1 MAVKTQTF
9 LHTLPSIPDFYEVF
23 MWMNGNSYACM
34 LSSLVVSNL
43 RPHGLIA
50 HQVPLSVEFS
60 RQEGWS
66 GLPFPTPWNHPD
78 LGINT
83 HLLHLLHWRADS
95 LPLAPPGKPLFFS
108 LLL

>member
-1 MAVKTQTF
+1 MAVKSQTF

-43 RPHGLIA
+43 RPQGLIA

-66 GLPFPTPWNHPD
+66 GLTFPSPGD
-78 LGINT
+78 LPNPGIKLKSPT
-83 HLLHLLHWRADS
+83 LQVDS
-95 LPLAPPGKPLFFS
+95 LH
-108 LLL
+108 